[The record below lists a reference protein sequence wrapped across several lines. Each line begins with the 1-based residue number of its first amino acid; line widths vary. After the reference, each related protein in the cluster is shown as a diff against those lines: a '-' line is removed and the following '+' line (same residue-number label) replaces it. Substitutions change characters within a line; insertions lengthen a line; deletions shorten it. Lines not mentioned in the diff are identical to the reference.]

1 MVYSVWDHG
10 NRIYRYYQTRDQ
22 DPATHS
28 PKPSHLKSSRLGL
41 SPDQAAWPLPP
52 RARLVGKGKQPV
64 GQIASKGGSALGIL
78 PVDLSVSNVFILG
91 LIGLVAYHFLWKP
104 SRRRR

>member
-1 MVYSVWDHG
+1 MIYSVWDHG
-10 NRIYRYYQTRDQ
+10 SRIYRYYQTRDR

-52 RARLVGKGKQPV
+52 GARLVGQGKYPK
-64 GQIASKGGSALGIL
+64 GQIASKGGGIGLGIL
-78 PVDLSVSNVFILG
+78 PVDLTVSNVFILG
-91 LIGLVAYHFLWKP
+91 TLGLAAYHLL
-104 SRRRR
+104 RRR